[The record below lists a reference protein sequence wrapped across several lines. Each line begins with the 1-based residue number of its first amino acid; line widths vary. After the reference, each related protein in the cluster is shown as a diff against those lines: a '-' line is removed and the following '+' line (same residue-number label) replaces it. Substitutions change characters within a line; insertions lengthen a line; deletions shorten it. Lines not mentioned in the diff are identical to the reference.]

1 MTPREQE
8 ILRRTEL
15 SETRVTK
22 AVFPPT
28 TNHHNTLF
36 GGTALAWMDEVSFI
50 TATRFCRLPLVT
62 VSTDRIDFNHPIPA
76 GSIVELVG
84 RVVKVGNTS
93 LKVEVGVYR
102 KHVRRRSREGHT
114 RPVQLRCHRRRKAAG
129 SGPAGVPGQP
139 GGLRQAERR
148 HPRVP
153 FPYPRTIRPWV
164 GIRAAG

>member
-8 ILRRTEL
+8 IQRRIEA
-15 SETRVTK
+15 SETRITK

-36 GGTALAWMDEVSFI
+36 GGTTLAWMDEVSFI

-62 VSTDRIDFNHPIPA
+62 VSTDRIDFKHPIPA

-93 LKVEVGVYR
+93 LKVEIDVFVEHMDSDGRERAIHGVFSFVAIDDDKR
-102 KHVRRRSREGHT
+102 PIPVLSRVFAPED
-114 RPVQLRCHRRRKAAG
+114 VAA
-129 SGPAGVPGQP
+129 
-139 GGLRQAERR
+139 
-148 HPRVP
+148 
-153 FPYPRTIRPWV
+153 
-164 GIRAAG
+164 

>member
-8 ILRRTEL
+8 IQRRTAL

-50 TATRFCRLPLVT
+50 AATRFCRLPLVT
-62 VSTDRIDFNHPIPA
+62 VSSDRIDFNHPIAA

-84 RVVKVGNTS
+84 RVTTVGTTS
-93 LKVEVGVYR
+93 LKVEVEVFVESMYCDGRQRAINGVFSFVAIDDE
-102 KHVRRRSREGHT
+102 KKPI
-114 RPVQLRCHRRRKAAG
+114 PVL
-129 SGPAGVPGQP
+129 PGFARDTP
-139 GGLRQAERR
+139 G
-148 HPRVP
+148 
-153 FPYPRTIRPWV
+153 
-164 GIRAAG
+164 